1 MNLKMCRWCKLI
13 FFYFVHDSSSSSP
26 FSPDSFALL
35 FISSAEA
42 RHAEIRR
49 PPVANAAHPR
59 ELSAHVPA
67 PLRPGLG
74 AKKQTAPKRATK
86 RKDNSPVRPYLA
98 PAFPPHPPSQPHD
111 ARAEKLFVFLSCAIF
126 LLPMSCDVI
135 SESGQCEWDLR
146 SGYSHLMQTRL

>member
-1 MNLKMCRWCKLI
+1 MLL
-13 FFYFVHDSSSSSP
+13 F
-26 FSPDSFALL
+26 SFAIL
-35 FISSAEA
+35 FISFAEA

-74 AKKQTAPKRATK
+74 AKKQTAPKRTTK

-98 PAFPPHPPSQPHD
+98 PTFPPPPPPPSQPHE
-111 ARAEKLFVFLSCAIF
+111 ARAEKLYVFLSRAIFF
-126 LLPMSCDVI
+126 LLPMRVRL
-135 SESGQCEWDLR
+135 EWKLALGANEIVGFRGPR
-146 SGYSHLMQTRL
+146 SNIFSFCSSHDKLITLSIN